1 MLHGG
6 ILGALE
12 LRRDGDGSARLVG
25 RFAYGEPTTI
35 VPAGRMG
42 AARREVIAPRA
53 FAPRLRQA
61 DAEIHLLVGHD
72 FDRPLASRSTGT
84 LTLTETDAALEIEA
98 RITTAVAS
106 TSHGRD
112 ALALASEGLS
122 VGLSP
127 GFRLSEDARAERID
141 QEADGAILRTVL
153 RAELFELS
161 IVTRPAYPQA
171 QIEARRWTLPARPT
185 GKRRMLL

>member
-1 MLHGG
+1 MLFGG
-6 ILGALE
+6 TIGALE
-12 LRRDGDGSARLVG
+12 LRRDGDGSARLIG
-25 RFAYGEPTTI
+25 RFGYNEPTTI

-42 AARREVIAPRA
+42 AARKEVIAPRA

-98 RITTAVAS
+98 RITAAIAA
-106 TSHGRD
+106 TSHGKD
-112 ALALASEGLS
+112 ALALASESLAN
-122 VGLSP
+122 GLSP
-127 GFRLSEDARAERID
+127 GFRLSDDTRAEKIE
-141 QEADGAILRTVL
+141 QEMDGAILRTVL

-161 IVTRPAYPQA
+161 IVTLPAYPRA
-171 QIEARRWTLPARPT
+171 QIEARSWTVEARS
-185 GKRRMLL
+185 GRRRMLL

>member
-1 MLHGG
+1 MLFGG
-6 ILGALE
+6 VIGALE

-42 AARREVIAPRA
+42 AARREVIASRA
-53 FAPRLRQA
+53 FAPRLDQA

-84 LTLTETDAALEIEA
+84 LTLSETDAALEIEA
-98 RITTAVAS
+98 RITAAVAG
-106 TSHGRD
+106 TGHGRD

-127 GFRLSEDARAERID
+127 GFRLADDTRAERID
-141 QEADGAILRTVL
+141 QEADGAIMRTVL

-161 IVTRPAYPQA
+161 IVTRPAYPKA
-171 QIEARRWTLPARPT
+171 QIEARCWTVQTRPAR
-185 GKRRMLL
+185 RRMLL